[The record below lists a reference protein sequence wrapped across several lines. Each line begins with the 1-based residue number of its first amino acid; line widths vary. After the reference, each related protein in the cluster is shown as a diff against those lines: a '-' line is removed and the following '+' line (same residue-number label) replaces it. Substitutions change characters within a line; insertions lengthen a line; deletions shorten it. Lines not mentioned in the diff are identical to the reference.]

1 MCLLKGIVKKA
12 DLVDHIVPI
21 REDWSKRLDSTNLQS
36 LCYRCHREKTRKD
49 HQRERK
55 INMNS

>member
-1 MCLLKGIVKKA
+1 M
-12 DLVDHIVPI
+12 
-21 REDWSKRLDSTNLQS
+21 DSTNLQS